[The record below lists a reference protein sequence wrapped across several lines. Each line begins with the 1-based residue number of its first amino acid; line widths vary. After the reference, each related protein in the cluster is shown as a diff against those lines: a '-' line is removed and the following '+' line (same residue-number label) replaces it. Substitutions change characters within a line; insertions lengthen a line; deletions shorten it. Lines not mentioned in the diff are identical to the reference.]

1 MNSLDTIKSNVQV
14 VEDNLGLVVNDINT
28 YQVYRKKQ
36 DLENVF
42 LFLAVF
48 YENNVPVD
56 NTSINLNV
64 KVQDEYTSDGLTRI
78 HLAFVHAAKV
88 FTLICSDGLS

>member
-14 VEDNLGLVVNDINT
+14 VEDNLGLVVNDINA
-28 YQVYRKKQ
+28 YQTYRKKQ
-36 DLENVF
+36 DLENV
-42 LFLAVF
+42 LLSLAIF
-48 YENNVPVD
+48 YENNIPTENV
-56 NTSINLNV
+56 SLNLNV
-64 KVQDEYTSDGLTRI
+64 KVQEVYTSDGLTRI

>member
-14 VEDNLGLVVNDINT
+14 VEDNLGLVVNDINV
-28 YQVYRKKQ
+28 YQTYRKKQ
-36 DLENVF
+36 DLENVL
-42 LFLAVF
+42 LFLAIF
-48 YENNVPVD
+48 YENNTPTENV
-56 NTSINLNV
+56 SLNLNV
-64 KVQDEYTSDGLTRI
+64 KVQEVYTSDGLTRI

>member
-14 VEDNLGLVVNDINT
+14 VEDNLGLVVNDINA
-28 YQVYRKKQ
+28 YQTYRKKL
-36 DLENVF
+36 DLENV
-42 LFLAVF
+42 LLSLAIF
-48 YENNVPVD
+48 YENNIPTENV
-56 NTSINLNV
+56 SLNLNV
-64 KVQDEYTSDGLTRI
+64 KVQEVYTSDGLTRI

>member
-1 MNSLDTIKSNVQV
+1 MNNLDTIKSNVQI
-14 VEDNLGLVVNDINT
+14 VEDNLGLVVNDINA

-36 DLENVF
+36 DLENV
-42 LFLAVF
+42 LLSLAVF
-48 YENNVPVD
+48 YENNTPTENVSMKLD
-56 NTSINLNV
+56 V
-64 KVQDEYTSDGLTRI
+64 KVQDVYTSDGLTRV